1 MKVVSTKTKCAT
13 FDKLRF
19 ENDTRKKASFM
30 NLLLASG
37 SIKGPS
43 RVSSIKGHLYCCF
56 FNIQEQN
63 SIFNKTGS
71 HANSCKFFWG
81 IDGDVTFRKDKMLL
95 SMLKHYTLRF
105 TTLYTTLEFCLFSV
119 FSMKLKALL
128 KYN

>member
-30 NLLLASG
+30 NLLLAFN
-37 SIKGPS
+37 
-43 RVSSIKGHLYCCF
+43 SIKGHLYCCF